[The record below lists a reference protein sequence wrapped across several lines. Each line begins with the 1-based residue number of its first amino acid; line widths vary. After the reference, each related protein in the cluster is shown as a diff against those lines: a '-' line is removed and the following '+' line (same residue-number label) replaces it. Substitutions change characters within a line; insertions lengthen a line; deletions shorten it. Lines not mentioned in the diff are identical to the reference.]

1 MQIKGYRRQGR
12 RPLLFLIVGL
22 VGLCLLATAV
32 SALSNIG
39 LPDHSEQV
47 DYLSDNQKALLAEYF
62 QVRAALGERVWPGWG
77 TLDSPVVVY
86 NEGAAFLVNY
96 PDHIPPNGWLK
107 VPQMAARGGPWQP
120 VPDDDF
126 AGQPYYRQ
134 TLPATGETP
143 QAFTVVVGEQWAA
156 SMTTKE
162 WTAIGLR
169 QTIRDDLPPP
179 LAAIFPYRLVGRFLL
194 RGSDGYISLLAH
206 ESFHAFQG
214 AVAPDK
220 FAAAERAKAVEATY
234 PWENAGLQA
243 AWQAELDML
252 AAALK
257 AETTA
262 ETAVLVTQFLAQRQ
276 ERRQDAGLTDAQID
290 FERQREWLEGLARYV
305 ELEIWRQASNSDY
318 QPHPSLA
325 DDGDF
330 DGYAGFPTRWSQ
342 EIDQIGRMVDDVGDG
357 RFYYTGMAQAVLLDR
372 LLPGWKETIFEE
384 GVFLEDLLATAVF
397 GQPVSLFPPNAG

>member
-1 MQIKGYRRQGR
+1 M
-12 RPLLFLIVGL
+12 LFVVVGL

-47 DYLSDNQKALLAEYF
+47 DYLSENQKALLAEF
-62 QVRAALGERVWPGWG
+62 LQVRAVLGEQVWPGWG
-77 TLDSPVVVY
+77 EQDSPIVVY
-86 NEGAAFLVNY
+86 NEATAFLVHY
-96 PDHIPPNGWLK
+96 PETSPPDGWLK
-107 VPQMAARGGPWQP
+107 VPQMTARGGPWQP
-120 VPDDDF
+120 VSDDDF
-126 AGQPYYRQ
+126 DGQPYYRQ

-143 QAFTVVVGEQWAA
+143 QAFTVVVGERWAA

-169 QTIRDDLPPP
+169 QQIRQDLPAP
-179 LAAIFPYRLVGRFLL
+179 LAAIVPFRLVNRLL
-194 RGSDGYISLLAH
+194 VRGSDGYISLLAH

-214 AVAPDK
+214 TAVPERL
-220 FAAAERAKAVEATY
+220 AAAEGALAAEAAY
-234 PWENAGLQA
+234 PWPDAGLQA
-243 AWQAELDML
+243 AWQAELDLL

-257 AETTA
+257 AETVE
-262 ETAVLVTQFLAQRQ
+262 ETAVLATQFLAQRQ
-276 ERRQDAGLTDAQID
+276 QRRQDAGLTDAQID

-318 QPHPSLA
+318 QSHPSLA

-330 DGYAGFPTRWSQ
+330 DEYSGFPTRWSQ
-342 EIDQIGRMVDDVGDG
+342 EIDQIGRMADDVGDG

-372 LLPGWKETIFEE
+372 LRPGWKEIIFEE
-384 GVFLEDLLATAVF
+384 GVFLEDLLATAVS
-397 GQPVSLFPPNAG
+397 GQSIFPQMPDDT